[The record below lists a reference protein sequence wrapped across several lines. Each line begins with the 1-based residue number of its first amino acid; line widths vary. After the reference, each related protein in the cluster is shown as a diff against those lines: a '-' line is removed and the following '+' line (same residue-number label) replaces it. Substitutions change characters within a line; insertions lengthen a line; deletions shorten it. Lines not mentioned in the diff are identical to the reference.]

1 MNTESFVLM
10 MLQGNVMNINAS
22 IIDQRITKIIE
33 QHSDWLPDGDKSSA
47 FVLLCMATVL
57 DIELDIELEETVKLL
72 TDGASHEI
80 LEVQQIKARSPRF
93 RMQRELF
100 K

>member
-1 MNTESFVLM
+1 
-10 MLQGNVMNINAS
+10 MNINAS

-33 QHSDWLPDGDKSSA
+33 QHSDWLPDGDINKQKSSA

-57 DIELDIELEETVKLL
+57 DIELEETVELL

-80 LEVQQIKARSPRF
+80 LEVQQIKARSPRCF